1 MEIIRILNFELR
13 VFLGFILLLNIIA
26 CEPQQT
32 IKKTFTIE
40 GNTQGTTYKVSYIAD
55 KEMVSKT
62 SVDSLLVAFSN
73 SLSTYI
79 DSSLISTINKT
90 TIADSFLPIDKFFYD
105 VFTISSEVNKK
116 SEGVFDP
123 SVMPL
128 VHFWGF
134 GVRKNLDRDT
144 TQLDSLRQLVG
155 LQNFSIKNE
164 ANTYW
169 LSKKN
174 KYAQLDFNAVAQGYS
189 VDVLAEFLEANG
201 IKNYMAEI
209 GGEVRCNGKNAR
221 DTFWNIGID
230 LPVASDAED
239 RKLKAT
245 VALNNQSLATSGN
258 YRKFLDQQ
266 GQKYGHTINPLT
278 GYPEVNTTLSASV
291 ITKSCGHADAY
302 ATAFMVMGWE
312 KALKIAEAEADM
324 EAYFIY
330 SDASGN
336 MLTVSTSG
344 LKDVL
349 KEFE

>member
-1 MEIIRILNFELR
+1 MKIIRILTLAF
-13 VFLGFILLLNIIA
+13 LLLNIIA
-26 CEPQQT
+26 CDQPQAA
-32 IKKTFTIE
+32 KKTFTIE
-40 GNTQGTTYKVSYIAD
+40 GNTQGTTYKVSYIAE
-55 KEMVSKT
+55 KEMVNKA

-79 DSSLISTINKT
+79 DSSIISLTNKT
-90 TIADSFLPIDKFFYD
+90 AVADSFLAIDKFFFE
-105 VFTISSEVNKK
+105 VFKISEAVHNK
-116 SEGVFDP
+116 SEKLFDP

-144 TQLDSLRQLVG
+144 TQLDSLRSLIG
-155 LQNFSIKNE
+155 FQNFSIKNE
-164 ANTYW
+164 DGKYW
-169 LSKKN
+169 LSKKKKN
-174 KYAQLDFNAVAQGYS
+174 SQLDFNAVAQGYS

-209 GGEVRCNGKNAR
+209 GGEVRCKGKNAR
-221 DTFWNIGID
+221 DVYWNIGID
-230 LPVASDAED
+230 LPVASGAED

-245 VALNNQSLATSGN
+245 VSLNNQALATSGN
-258 YRKFLDQQ
+258 YRKYLDQQ

-291 ITKSCGHADAY
+291 ITKSGGYADAY

-312 KALKIAEAEADM
+312 KALQIAEADTTI

-330 SDASGN
+330 SDAKGN
-336 MLTVSTSG
+336 MLTKMTSG
-344 LKDVL
+344 LKNQL
-349 KEFE
+349 KEIE

>member
-1 MEIIRILNFELR
+1 MKIIRILTLAF
-13 VFLGFILLLNIIA
+13 LLLNIIA

-32 IKKTFTIE
+32 TKKTFTIE

-62 SVDSLLVAFSN
+62 AVDSLLVAFSN

-90 TIADSFLPIDKFFYD
+90 TVADSFLQIDKFFFE
-105 VFTISSEVNKK
+105 VFKISEEVYEK
-116 SEGVFDP
+116 SEKLFDP

-134 GVRKNLDRDT
+134 GVRKNLERDT

-164 ANTYW
+164 NENYW

-201 IKNYMAEI
+201 IKNYMTEI
-209 GGEVRCNGKNAR
+209 GGEVRCKGKNAR

-230 LPVASDAED
+230 LPTESDATT

-245 VALNNQSLATSGN
+245 VSLNNQSLATSGN
-258 YRKFLDQQ
+258 YRKYLDQE

-291 ITKSCGHADAY
+291 ITKSCGYADAY

-312 KALKIAEAEADM
+312 KALKIAEADAEI

-330 SDASGN
+330 SDKTGN
-336 MLTVSTSG
+336 MLTTSTSG

-349 KEFE
+349 KELE

>member
-1 MEIIRILNFELR
+1 MKIIRIITATF
-13 VFLGFILLLNIIA
+13 LLLNLVA
-26 CEPQQT
+26 CEPQQVA
-32 IKKTFTIE
+32 KKQFTIE
-40 GNTQGTTYKVSYIAD
+40 GNTQGTTYKISYVAE

-62 SVDSLLVAFSN
+62 AVDSLLVAFSN

-79 DSSLISTINKT
+79 DSSLISSINKT
-90 TIADSFLPIDKFFYD
+90 AVADSFLAIDKFFFE
-105 VFTISSEVNKK
+105 VFEISEEVYKK
-116 SEGVFDP
+116 SDGAFDP

-155 LQNFSIKNE
+155 LQHFSIKNE
-164 ANTYW
+164 NGKYT

-174 KYAQLDFNAVAQGYS
+174 KHSQLDFNAVAQGYS
-189 VDVLAEFLEANG
+189 VDVLAEFLETNG

-209 GGEVRCNGKNAR
+209 GGEVRCNGTNAR
-221 DTFWNIGID
+221 NTFWNIGID
-230 LPVASDAED
+230 LPTESDAAT

-258 YRKFLDQQ
+258 YRKYLDQQ

-278 GYPEVNTTLSASV
+278 GYPEMNTTLSASV
-291 ITKSCGHADAY
+291 ITKSCGLSDAY

-312 KALKIAEAEADM
+312 KALQIAEEDPSI

-330 SDASGN
+330 SDAKGK
-336 MLTVSTSG
+336 MLTVATSG

-349 KEFE
+349 KELE

>member
-1 MEIIRILNFELR
+1 MKTIRIFTLAF
-13 VFLGFILLLNIIA
+13 LLLNIIA
-26 CEPQQT
+26 CEPQQVA
-32 IKKTFTIE
+32 KKQFTIE
-40 GNTQGTTYKVSYIAD
+40 GNTQGTTYKISYVAE
-55 KEMVSKT
+55 KEMVSKAA
-62 SVDSLLVAFSN
+62 VDSLLVAFSN

-79 DSSLISTINKT
+79 DSSLISSINKT
-90 TIADSFLPIDKFFYD
+90 AVADSLLAIDKFFFE
-105 VFTISSEVNKK
+105 VFKISEEVYKK
-116 SEGVFDP
+116 SDGAFDP

-134 GVRKNLDRDT
+134 GIRKNLDRDT

-155 LQNFSIKNE
+155 LQNFSIKSE
-164 ANTYW
+164 AGTYW

-189 VDVLAEFLEANG
+189 VDVMSEFLEANG

-221 DTFWNIGID
+221 DSFWNIGID
-230 LPVASDAED
+230 LPAESDAAT

-258 YRKFLDQQ
+258 YRKYLDQQ

-278 GYPEVNTTLSASV
+278 GYPEMNTTLSASV

-312 KALKIAEAEADM
+312 KALQIAEEDPAI

-330 SDASGN
+330 SDRDGK
-336 MLTVSTSG
+336 MLTATTTG
-344 LKDVL
+344 LKEQL
-349 KEFE
+349 KELE